1 MEEKGQEGKTD
12 ESKTASDTAGSDIAF
27 IKEKVKERPINRRK
41 LLKRT
46 ILTATMAAM
55 FGLIA
60 CLTFLVLEPVFSN
73 WLHPEEEPE
82 SIRLQEEAVNE
93 EMLPEDMVVETE
105 SEEETAPPPPAPVV
119 QRVEMGVSD
128 YQKLYGSLYEV
139 AQEAS
144 KCLVTV
150 TGVTSEMDWFDTPYE
165 NKGQTTGLIVAENGK
180 ELLILTDKETVE
192 QAEDTHVTF
201 CDNTFAAA
209 GIKQSDPVTGLAVIS
224 VNLDGLEEQTRE
236 EISIAQLGN
245 SNSTGGLLATPVI
258 ALGRPLG
265 MAASVAY
272 GMITSTETIWSM
284 LDGNYRLLTTDIYG
298 SEKGSGILI
307 NLNGQVLGIIRQG
320 GSGEDARNLIT
331 ALGISDLKNN
341 IVKLSNGQPMAFLG
355 VYGTDVPR
363 EIQESRGVPAGAY
376 ITGIEMDSP
385 AMVAGIQS
393 GDVIVKMGT
402 EEITSFGDYN
412 QAVMTLLPDTEV
424 TLTVMRQVQE
434 EYQEMTVDVI
444 LDVLK

>member
-12 ESKTASDTAGSDIAF
+12 ESKTASDMAGSDIAF

-105 SEEETAPPPPAPVV
+105 SEEEPTPPPPAPVV

-272 GMITSTETIWSM
+272 GMITSTETIWNM

>member
-1 MEEKGQEGKTD
+1 MEEKGQEGKKPRP
-12 ESKTASDTAGSDIAF
+12 ETASDTAGNDIAF

-46 ILTATMAAM
+46 ILTASMAVM

-60 CLTFLVLEPVFSN
+60 CFTFLVLEPVFSN

-82 SIRLQEEAVNE
+82 TIRLQEEAVNE
-93 EMLPEDMVVETE
+93 EMLPEDMVVEPE
-105 SEEETAPPPPAPVV
+105 SEEEAVAPPPATVV
-119 QRVEMGVSD
+119 ERVEMSVSD
-128 YQKLYGSLYEV
+128 YQKLYGSLYVV

-150 TGVTSEMDWFDTPYE
+150 TGVTSEVDWLDTPYE
-165 NKGQTTGLIVAENGK
+165 NRGQTTGLIVAENGK
-180 ELLILTDKETVE
+180 ELLILTDKEVVE
-192 QAEDTHVTF
+192 QAENTHVTF

-209 GIKQSDPVTGLAVIS
+209 AMKQSDPVMGLAVIS
-224 VNLDGLEEQTRE
+224 VNLDALEEQTRE
-236 EISIAQLGN
+236 NISIAQLGN
-245 SNSTGGLLATPVI
+245 SNSKGGLLAMPVI

-265 MAASVAY
+265 MADSVAY
-272 GMITSTETIWSM
+272 GMITSTETILNM
-284 LDGNYRLLTTDIYG
+284 MDGNYRILTTDIYG

-307 NLNGQVLGIIRQG
+307 NLSGQVLGIIRQG

-341 IVKLSNGQPMAFLG
+341 IVKLSNGQPMASLG
-355 VYGTDVPR
+355 IYGTDVPR

-412 QAVMTLLPDTEV
+412 QAIMTLLPDTEV
-424 TLTVMRQVQE
+424 TLTVVRQVQD
-434 EYQEMTVDVI
+434 EYQEMTVDVT
-444 LDVLK
+444 LSALN

>member
-1 MEEKGQEGKTD
+1 MEEKGQEGKKSGP
-12 ESKTASDTAGSDIAF
+12 ETASDTAGNDIAF

-46 ILTATMAAM
+46 ILTASMAVM

-60 CLTFLVLEPVFSN
+60 CFTFLVLEPVFSN

-82 SIRLQEEAVNE
+82 TIRLQEEAVNE
-93 EMLPEDMVVETE
+93 EMLPEDMVVEPE
-105 SEEETAPPPPAPVV
+105 SEEESAPPPPATVV
-119 QRVEMGVSD
+119 ERVEMSVSD

-150 TGVTSEMDWFDTPYE
+150 TGVTSEVDWLDTPYE

-180 ELLILTDKETVE
+180 ELLILTDKEVVE
-192 QAEDTHVTF
+192 QAENTHVTF
-201 CDNTFAAA
+201 CDDTFAAA
-209 GIKQSDPVTGLAVIS
+209 SIKQVDPVMGLAVIG
-224 VNLDGLEEQTRE
+224 VNLDALEEQTRE
-236 EISIAQLGN
+236 NITIAQLGN
-245 SNSTGGLLATPVI
+245 SNSTGGLLAMPVI

-265 MAASVAY
+265 MADSVAY
-272 GMITSTETIWSM
+272 GMITSTETILNRM
-284 LDGNYRLLTTDIYG
+284 DGNYRILTTDIYG
-298 SEKGSGILI
+298 SEKGSGILV
-307 NLNGQVLGIIRQG
+307 NLSGQVLGIIRQG

-341 IVKLSNGQPMAFLG
+341 IVKLSNGQPMASLG
-355 VYGTDVPR
+355 IYGTDVPE

-412 QAVMTLLPDTEV
+412 QAIMTLLPDTEL
-424 TLTVMRQVQE
+424 TLTVVRQVQD
-434 EYQEMTVDVI
+434 EYQEMTVDVT
-444 LDVLK
+444 LSALE